1 MLDCPLDESSAWEG
15 ATNAFEGHLNDL
27 GPCHGVRV
35 LTALPAFAVHG
46 GHALVSEGSPE
57 GPFSQ
62 NKQNEPAVAI
72 DANHPEVLV
81 AGANDN
87 VDMEACN
94 AGPDTD
100 CPFTEG
106 VGVSG
111 VYFSFDSGDSWIQPT
126 YSGLTARDC
135 LGVPGDADPECEPE
149 EGPIGTL
156 PNYYEKGLV
165 SDGDPAVAFG
175 PRPDAQ
181 GNFSWANGS
190 RLYYANLAS
199 NLPGEQ
205 AFKGFEAIAVSRTDD
220 VQAAANGSN
229 EAWMDPVIVS
239 KQNSALFSD
248 KEQAWA
254 DNAASSPY
262 FGNVYV
268 CNAAFRS
275 VGGAPEPIVFSR
287 STDGGDTWANR
298 QITNAANTNSGQ
310 GRSGGRQG
318 CTVRTDSHGTVHV
331 FYEGSLKGDSVQYE
345 VRSFDGG
352 VSFTR
357 PKAVATVTDVGL
369 LDPATDDYSFDGV
382 GGARTNSYPSADI
395 ANGAPTGKDATDEI
409 VMTWSDGETPSDESP
424 GPNEKA
430 LVTYST
436 DRGNSF
442 SPPVNAALSSDRPDF
457 PAIAISPDGTDVY
470 LTYDNFHQP
479 WQSSPLMPPRLMQG
493 VVRHAEVAEGGSIGA
508 FSDLHRGPDG
518 DARGSSQNNLAA
530 EFLGDYN
537 YAAATRD
544 YGAAVW
550 NDVRDAE
557 HCTAIDTY
565 RQELVDAVEE
575 GTAEPKEEDLP
586 EVRNEVEDKPKEDE
600 EEPEPPAVQ
609 QECPGTFGNSDIYGG
624 TYDDPTP

>member
-1 MLDCPLDESSAWEG
+1 MRLRVIFTTLG
-15 ATNAFEGHLNDL
+15 LATAF
-27 GPCHGVRV
+27 VV
-35 LTALPAFAVHG
+35 LTALPALAVRG
-46 GHALVSEGSPE
+46 GDTLVSEGSPE

-72 DANHPEVLV
+72 DANQPNVLV
-81 AGANDN
+81 AGANDEI
-87 VDMEACN
+87 DEEACD
-94 AGPDTD
+94 AGEDTT

-106 VGVSG
+106 VGISG
-111 VYFSFDSGDSWIQPT
+111 VYFSFDSGDTWDQPT
-126 YSGLTARDC
+126 YTGLTARDC
-135 LGVPGDADPECEPE
+135 LGVVGDPECEPE

-156 PNYYEKGLV
+156 PNYYENGLV
-165 SDGDPAVAFG
+165 SDGDPSVSFG
-175 PRPDAQ
+175 PKPDAE

-190 RLYYANLAS
+190 RLYYANLTS

-220 VQAAANGSN
+220 VQAAASGSN
-229 EAWMDPVIVS
+229 EAWMDPIIVS
-239 KQNSALFSD
+239 RQNAALFSD
-248 KEQAWA
+248 KEQVWA

-268 CNAAFRS
+268 CNASFRS

-318 CTVRTDSHGTVHV
+318 CTVRTDSQGTVYV

-352 VSFTR
+352 VSFSR
-357 PKAVATVTDVGL
+357 PEAVATVTDVGL

-382 GGARTNSYPSADI
+382 AGARTNSYPSVDI
-395 ANGAPTGKDATDEI
+395 ANGAPTGEDATDEI

-424 GPNEKA
+424 GPNEQA

-442 SPPVNAALSSDRPDF
+442 SPPANAALESDRPDF

-479 WQSSPLMPPRLMQG
+479 WQSSTLTPPRLMQG
-493 VVRHAEVAEGGSIGA
+493 VVRHADVGAGGSIGP

-530 EFLGDYN
+530 GFLGDYN
-537 YAAATRD
+537 YAAATRY

-550 NDVRDAE
+550 NDVRDAAD
-557 HCTAIDTY
+557 CTAIDTY

-586 EVRNEVEDKPKEDE
+586 EVRNEVEDKPKEEE

-609 QECPGTFGNSDIYGG
+609 QECPATFGNTDIYGG
-624 TYDDPTP
+624 TYADPTP